1 MTLSKEEKR
10 MNENMKKLL
19 MLAISILIVLA
30 FSLILE
36 QLRAGL

>member
-1 MTLSKEEKR
+1 MTLSKEDKR
-10 MNENMKKLL
+10 MNENLKKLL

-36 QLRAGL
+36 QLRMGL

>member
-1 MTLSKEEKR
+1 

>member
-1 MTLSKEEKR
+1 

-36 QLRAGL
+36 QLRMGL

>member
-1 MTLSKEEKR
+1 MTLSKEDKR

>member
-1 MTLSKEEKR
+1 MKLSKEDKR

-36 QLRAGL
+36 QLRMGL

>member
-1 MTLSKEEKR
+1 MTLSKEDKR

-36 QLRAGL
+36 QLRMGL

>member
-1 MTLSKEEKR
+1 MKLSKEDKR